1 MGNEHKVLTRPAWLL
16 ALLGLVLV
24 GAGAALWHQ
33 HQHDQAQ
40 TAAADQARRLANSLA
55 GELGQRVNRHR
66 EQLEQLAGRPDSPV
80 PTSDQPLAPTP
91 WRDDTRQLRVP
102 DGHPGEERLSF
113 TLRELLHNL
122 RERGE
127 VVISSKGG
135 EQPALLMARTTPGG
149 AVILEHDL
157 RPWLDSLDQRLPQGS
172 ALTLSH
178 GDLTLIRRGRT
189 GGASA
194 TASARGG
201 PFNLTLVVPPTPPSW
216 QSLLLPAGIS
226 AALVL
231 LAIYAVFARLAR
243 RRPASTP
250 AAGRRVDTATTPPRA
265 VTPPVSSPPPA
276 PEPEP
281 EPEPEEQAGPEPG
294 PAPPQALFGP
304 DGIRATGDAPLD
316 GTALEQLGRAIGSE
330 AGAAG
335 QHTLFVVCTGEAD
348 AKAALIDGLMASG
361 RQVVDLGE
369 APPAVL
375 HYATEVLESQ
385 SGVCLTGDGD
395 QRALDVVINSEL
407 LHGDRLLTLRDRL
420 LARNLD
426 EGSGER
432 EQRDINDRY
441 LNAVADD
448 IILARPMSVAV
459 QGTGATAGLAPRLLG
474 ELGCKVVA
482 VEGTDVD
489 ALARTVGEQNLN
501 LGLAFDA
508 GGGLSL
514 VASDG
519 RLIAADR
526 LLMLLARD
534 LLERNPGADVLFNM
548 TDNQALAG
556 LIRQQGGRPV
566 MDDGGPARLRARMKE
581 LAVPLAGEANGHIF
595 FADRWYGFSDA
606 LYAAARLLEV
616 LSLQAGNSA
625 EAFAPY
631 TDTF

>member
-1 MGNEHKVLTRPAWLL
+1 MGNERKVLTRPAWLL

-40 TAAADQARRLANSLA
+40 TAAADQARRLASSLA

-66 EQLEQLAGRPDSPV
+66 AQLEQVSGRSDSRLPAA
-80 PTSDQPLAPTP
+80 DQALTPTP
-91 WRDDTRQLRVP
+91 WQDDTRLLRVP

-113 TLRELLHNL
+113 TLRELMHNL

-127 VVISSKGG
+127 VVISSTGG

-157 RPWLDSLDQRLPQGS
+157 RPWLNGLDQRLPPRS
-172 ALTLSH
+172 ALTLSQ
-178 GDLTLIRRGRT
+178 GDLTLIRRGQT
-189 GGASA
+189 GAGSA

-201 PFNLTLVVPPTPPSW
+201 PFNVTLAMPPTPPSW

-226 AALVL
+226 AALIL
-231 LAIYAVFARLAR
+231 LVIYAVFARLAR
-243 RRPASTP
+243 RQPAPAASAVRRPDSAPARPAAP
-250 AAGRRVDTATTPPRA
+250 AA
-265 VTPPVSSPPPA
+265 SSLPPA

-281 EPEPEEQAGPEPG
+281 ETPSEPEPG

-304 DGIRATGDAPLD
+304 DGIRATDDAPLD

-348 AKAALIDGLMASG
+348 AKQALIDGLMASG

-395 QRALDVVINSEL
+395 QRALDVVINGEL
-407 LHGDRLLTLRDRL
+407 LHGDRLLRLRDRL

-548 TDNQALAG
+548 TDNQALAD

>member
-1 MGNEHKVLTRPAWLL
+1 MGNERKVLTRPALLL

-24 GAGAALWHQ
+24 GAGFGLWHQ

-40 TAAADQARRLANSLA
+40 TAAADQARHLANTLA

-66 EQLEQLAGRPDSPV
+66 AQLEQLAGRPDSPV
-80 PTSDQPLAPTP
+80 PAADQPLTPTP
-91 WRDDTRQLRVP
+91 WRDDTRLLRVP

-127 VVISSKGG
+127 VVVSSTGG

-157 RPWLDSLDQRLPQGS
+157 KPWLDSLDQRLPQGS
-172 ALTLSH
+172 ALTLSQ
-178 GDLTLIRRGRT
+178 GDLTLIRRGQT
-189 GGASA
+189 GSASA

-201 PFNLTLVVPPTPPSW
+201 PFNLTLAVPPTPPSW
-216 QSLLLPAGIS
+216 QSLLLPAGVS
-226 AALVL
+226 AVLVL
-231 LAIYAVFARLAR
+231 LAIYAVFAGLAR
-243 RRPASTP
+243 RRPAP
-250 AAGRRVDTATTPPRA
+250 APVAGRRADSAPARPA
-265 VTPPVSSPPPA
+265 APAAASLPPA

-281 EPEPEEQAGPEPG
+281 EPETPSEPEPG

-304 DGIRATGDAPLD
+304 DGIRAAGDTPLD

-335 QHTLFVVCTGEAD
+335 QHTLFVVCAGEAD
-348 AKAALIDGLMASG
+348 AKEALIDGLMASG
-361 RQVVDLGE
+361 RQVVDLGD

-395 QRALDVVINSEL
+395 QPALDIVINGEQ

-441 LNAVADD
+441 LAAVADD

-459 QGTGATAGLAPRLLG
+459 QGAGATAGLAPRLFG
-474 ELGCKVVA
+474 ELGCKVVT

-489 ALARTVGEQNLN
+489 ALARTVGEQNLH

-508 GGGLSL
+508 DGGLSL

-526 LLMLLARD
+526 LLMLLAQD

-548 TDNQALAG
+548 TDNRALAG
-556 LIRQQGGRPV
+556 LIRKQGGRPV

-625 EAFAPY
+625 EAFALY
-631 TDTF
+631 TDTY

>member
-16 ALLGLVLV
+16 ALLGLVLI
-24 GAGAALWHQ
+24 GAGFSLWHQ
-33 HQHDQAQ
+33 HQHDQAR
-40 TAAADQARRLANSLA
+40 TAAADQARQLAGSLA

-66 EQLEQLAGRPDSPV
+66 AQLEQVSGRSDSRLPAA
-80 PTSDQPLAPTP
+80 DQALTPTP
-91 WRDDTRQLRVP
+91 WQDDTRLLRVP
-102 DGHPGEERLSF
+102 DGHPGEEQLSF

-127 VVISSKGG
+127 VVVSSKGG

-243 RRPASTP
+243 RRPAPAPVADRRADSAPARP
-250 AAGRRVDTATTPPRA
+250 AAPAA
-265 VTPPVSSPPPA
+265 ASLPPA

-281 EPEPEEQAGPEPG
+281 APETPEPEPEPG
-294 PAPPQALFGP
+294 PAPPQALFAP
-304 DGIRATGDAPLD
+304 DGICATDDTPLD

-407 LHGDRLLTLRDRL
+407 LHGDRLLTLRARL

-474 ELGCKVVA
+474 ELGCKVVT

-548 TDNQALAG
+548 TDNQALAD
-556 LIRQQGGRPV
+556 LIRKQGGRPV

>member
-66 EQLEQLAGRPDSPV
+66 EQLEQLAGRPDSPAL
-80 PTSDQPLAPTP
+80 TFDQPLTPTP
-91 WRDDTRQLRVP
+91 WRDNTRQLRVP

-157 RPWLDSLDQRLPQGS
+157 KLWLDSLDQRLPQGS

-178 GDLTLIRRGRT
+178 GDLTLIRRGQT

-201 PFNLTLVVPPTPPSW
+201 PFNLTLAVPPTPPSW

-226 AALVL
+226 AALIL
-231 LAIYAVFARLAR
+231 LVIYAVFARLAR
-243 RRPASTP
+243 RQPAPAATAARRPDSAPARPAAP
-250 AAGRRVDTATTPPRA
+250 AAA
-265 VTPPVSSPPPA
+265 SLPPA

-281 EPEPEEQAGPEPG
+281 EPQTPSVPEPG

-304 DGIRATGDAPLD
+304 DGVRATDDAPLD

-474 ELGCKVVA
+474 ELGCKVVT

-548 TDNQALAG
+548 TDNQALAD
-556 LIRQQGGRPV
+556 LIRKQGGRPV

>member
-1 MGNEHKVLTRPAWLL
+1 MFLLAVAGPGGQQFNMTIPAGVGPFGTFMAQLPSARLADYCASKAALGMLHACLRWELRGTPRGESVRCLLVQPYLLDTPLFAGGAPGLFPKLL
-16 ALLGLVLV
+16 ALVLPPLSAAEVARARAIASGLGLTLV
-24 GAGAALWHQ
+24 GFAYAHPPRF
-33 HQHDQAQ
+33 H
-40 TAAADQARRLANSLA
+40 TMEA
-55 GELGQRVNRHR
+55 GELVAMAQQR
-66 EQLEQLAGRPDSPV
+66 A
-80 PTSDQPLAPTP
+80 
-91 WRDDTRQLRVP
+91 
-102 DGHPGEERLSF
+102 
-113 TLRELLHNL
+113 
-122 RERGE
+122 
-127 VVISSKGG
+127 
-135 EQPALLMARTTPGG
+135 
-149 AVILEHDL
+149 
-157 RPWLDSLDQRLPQGS
+157 
-172 ALTLSH
+172 
-178 GDLTLIRRGRT
+178 
-189 GGASA
+189 
-194 TASARGG
+194 
-201 PFNLTLVVPPTPPSW
+201 
-216 QSLLLPAGIS
+216 
-226 AALVL
+226 
-231 LAIYAVFARLAR
+231 LAI
-243 RRPASTP
+243 
-250 AAGRRVDTATTPPRA
+250 
-265 VTPPVSSPPPA
+265 
-276 PEPEP
+276 
-281 EPEPEEQAGPEPG
+281 
-294 PAPPQALFGP
+294 
-304 DGIRATGDAPLD
+304 
-316 GTALEQLGRAIGSE
+316 
-330 AGAAG
+330 
-335 QHTLFVVCTGEAD
+335 EAD

-432 EQRDINDRY
+432 EQRDLNDRY

-548 TDNQALAG
+548 TDNQALAD
-556 LIRQQGGRPV
+556 LIRKQGGRPV

>member
-1 MGNEHKVLTRPAWLL
+1 MGNEREVLTRPALLL
-16 ALLGLVLV
+16 ALLSLVLI
-24 GAGAALWHQ
+24 GAGFSLWHQ
-33 HQHDQAQ
+33 HQHDQAR
-40 TAAADQARRLANSLA
+40 TAAADQARQLAGSLA

-66 EQLEQLAGRPDSPV
+66 AQLEQVSGRSDSRLPAA
-80 PTSDQPLAPTP
+80 DQALTPTP
-91 WRDDTRQLRVP
+91 WQDDTRLLRVP

-113 TLRELLHNL
+113 TLRELMHNL

-127 VVISSKGG
+127 VVISSTGG

-157 RPWLDSLDQRLPQGS
+157 RPWLNGLDQRLPPRS
-172 ALTLSH
+172 ALTLSQ
-178 GDLTLIRRGRT
+178 GDLTLIRRGQT
-189 GGASA
+189 GAGSA

-201 PFNLTLVVPPTPPSW
+201 PFNVTLAMPPTPPSW

-226 AALVL
+226 AALIL
-231 LAIYAVFARLAR
+231 LVIYAVFARLAR
-243 RRPASTP
+243 RQPAPAASAVRRPDSAPARPAAP
-250 AAGRRVDTATTPPRA
+250 AA
-265 VTPPVSSPPPA
+265 SSLPPA

-281 EPEPEEQAGPEPG
+281 ETPSEPEPG

-304 DGIRATGDAPLD
+304 DGIRATDDAPLD

-348 AKAALIDGLMASG
+348 AKQALIDGLMASG

-395 QRALDVVINSEL
+395 QRALDVVINGEL
-407 LHGDRLLTLRDRL
+407 LHGDRLLRLRDRL

-548 TDNQALAG
+548 TDNQALAD
-556 LIRQQGGRPV
+556 LIRKQGGRPV

>member
-55 GELGQRVNRHR
+55 GELGQRVNHHR
-66 EQLEQLAGRPDSPV
+66 EQLEQLAGRPDSPA
-80 PTSDQPLAPTP
+80 PTFDQPLTPTP
-91 WRDDTRQLRVP
+91 WRDNTRQLRVP

-127 VVISSKGG
+127 VVVSSKGG

-149 AVILEHDL
+149 AMILEHDL
-157 RPWLDSLDQRLPQGS
+157 RPWLRSLDQRLPQGS
-172 ALTLSH
+172 ALTLSQ
-178 GDLTLIRRGRT
+178 GDLTLIRRGQ
-189 GGASA
+189 
-194 TASARGG
+194 TAA
-201 PFNLTLVVPPTPPSW
+201 
-216 QSLLLPAGIS
+216 
-226 AALVL
+226 
-231 LAIYAVFARLAR
+231 
-243 RRPASTP
+243 P
-250 AAGRRVDTATTPPRA
+250 AA
-265 VTPPVSSPPPA
+265 SSLPPA

-281 EPEPEEQAGPEPG
+281 ETPSEPEPG

-304 DGIRATGDAPLD
+304 DGIRATDDAPLD

-348 AKAALIDGLMASG
+348 AKQALIDGLMASG

-385 SGVCLTGDGD
+385 SGVCLTDDGD
-395 QRALDVVINSEL
+395 QRALDVVINGEL
-407 LHGDRLLTLRDRL
+407 LHGDRLLRLRERL

-432 EQRDINDRY
+432 EQRDLNDRY

-482 VEGTDVD
+482 VEGTDEG

-526 LLMLLARD
+526 LLMLLAHD
-534 LLERNPGADVLFNM
+534 LLQRNPGADVLFNM
-548 TDNQALAG
+548 ADNRALAD

-566 MDDGGPARLRARMKE
+566 MDDGGPARLRSRMKE
-581 LAVPLAGEANGHIF
+581 LAVPLAGEASGHIF

-616 LSLQAGNSA
+616 LSLQASDSA
-625 EAFAPY
+625 EAFAL
-631 TDTF
+631 

>member
-66 EQLEQLAGRPDSPV
+66 EQLEQLAGRPDSPA
-80 PTSDQPLAPTP
+80 PTFDQPLTPTP
-91 WRDDTRQLRVP
+91 WRDNTRQLRVP

-127 VVISSKGG
+127 VVVSSKGG

-149 AVILEHDL
+149 AMILEHDL
-157 RPWLDSLDQRLPQGS
+157 RPWLRSLDQRLPQGS
-172 ALTLSH
+172 ALTLSQ
-178 GDLTLIRRGRT
+178 GDLTLIRRGQT
-189 GGASA
+189 GDASA

-201 PFNLTLVVPPTPPSW
+201 PFNLTLAMPPTPPSW

-226 AALVL
+226 AALIL
-231 LAIYAVFARLAR
+231 LVIYAVFARLAR
-243 RRPASTP
+243 RQPAPAASAVRRPDSAPARPAAP
-250 AAGRRVDTATTPPRA
+250 AA
-265 VTPPVSSPPPA
+265 SSLPPA

-281 EPEPEEQAGPEPG
+281 ETPSEPEPG

-304 DGIRATGDAPLD
+304 DGIRATDDAPLD

-348 AKAALIDGLMASG
+348 AKQALIDGLMASG

-395 QRALDVVINSEL
+395 QRALDVVINGEL
-407 LHGDRLLTLRDRL
+407 LHGDRLLRLRDRL

-548 TDNQALAG
+548 TDNQALAD
-556 LIRQQGGRPV
+556 LIRKQGGRPV

>member
-1 MGNEHKVLTRPAWLL
+1 M
-16 ALLGLVLV
+16 
-24 GAGAALWHQ
+24 
-33 HQHDQAQ
+33 
-40 TAAADQARRLANSLA
+40 
-55 GELGQRVNRHR
+55 
-66 EQLEQLAGRPDSPV
+66 
-80 PTSDQPLAPTP
+80 
-91 WRDDTRQLRVP
+91 
-102 DGHPGEERLSF
+102 
-113 TLRELLHNL
+113 
-122 RERGE
+122 
-127 VVISSKGG
+127 
-135 EQPALLMARTTPGG
+135 
-149 AVILEHDL
+149 
-157 RPWLDSLDQRLPQGS
+157 
-172 ALTLSH
+172 
-178 GDLTLIRRGRT
+178 
-189 GGASA
+189 
-194 TASARGG
+194 
-201 PFNLTLVVPPTPPSW
+201 PPTPPSR

-226 AALVL
+226 AALIL
-231 LAIYAVFARLAR
+231 LVIYAVFARLAR
-243 RRPASTP
+243 RQPAPAATAARRPDSAPARPAAP
-250 AAGRRVDTATTPPRA
+250 AA
-265 VTPPVSSPPPA
+265 SSLPPA

-281 EPEPEEQAGPEPG
+281 GPQTPSEPEPG

-316 GTALEQLGRAIGSE
+316 GTALKQLGRAIGSE

-348 AKAALIDGLMASG
+348 AKEALIDGLMASG

-407 LHGDRLLTLRDRL
+407 LHGDRLLTLRERL

-432 EQRDINDRY
+432 EQRDLNDRY

-548 TDNQALAG
+548 TDNQALAD
-556 LIRQQGGRPV
+556 LIRKQGGRPV

>member
-66 EQLEQLAGRPDSPV
+66 EQLEQLAGRPDSPAL
-80 PTSDQPLAPTP
+80 TFDQPLTPTP
-91 WRDDTRQLRVP
+91 WRDNTRQLRVP

-157 RPWLDSLDQRLPQGS
+157 KLWLDSLDQRLPQGS

-178 GDLTLIRRGRT
+178 GDLTLIRRGQT

-201 PFNLTLVVPPTPPSW
+201 PFNLTLAVPPTPPSW

-226 AALVL
+226 AALIL
-231 LAIYAVFARLAR
+231 LVIYAVFARLAR
-243 RRPASTP
+243 RQPAPAATAARRPDSAPARPAAP
-250 AAGRRVDTATTPPRA
+250 AAA
-265 VTPPVSSPPPA
+265 SLPPA

-281 EPEPEEQAGPEPG
+281 EPQTPSEPEPG

-304 DGIRATGDAPLD
+304 DGVRATDDAPLD

-474 ELGCKVVA
+474 ELGCKVVT

-548 TDNQALAG
+548 TDNQALAD
-556 LIRQQGGRPV
+556 LIRKQGGRPV

>member
-1 MGNEHKVLTRPAWLL
+1 MGNEREVLTRPALLL
-16 ALLGLVLV
+16 ALLSLVLI
-24 GAGAALWHQ
+24 GAGFSLWHQ
-33 HQHDQAQ
+33 HQHDQAR
-40 TAAADQARRLANSLA
+40 TAAADQARQLAGSLA

-66 EQLEQLAGRPDSPV
+66 AQLEQVSGRSDSRLPAA
-80 PTSDQPLAPTP
+80 DQALTPTP
-91 WRDDTRQLRVP
+91 WQDDTRLLRVP

-113 TLRELLHNL
+113 TLRELMHNL

-127 VVISSKGG
+127 VVISSTGG

-157 RPWLDSLDQRLPQGS
+157 RPWLRSLDQRLPQGS
-172 ALTLSH
+172 ALTLSQ
-178 GDLTLIRRGRT
+178 GDLTLIRRGQT

-201 PFNLTLVVPPTPPSW
+201 PFNLTLAVPPTPPSW

-226 AALVL
+226 AALIL
-231 LAIYAVFARLAR
+231 LVIYAAFARLAR
-243 RRPASTP
+243 RQPAPAASAVRRPDSAPARPAAS
-250 AAGRRVDTATTPPRA
+250 AA
-265 VTPPVSSPPPA
+265 SSLPPA

-281 EPEPEEQAGPEPG
+281 ETPSEPEPG

-304 DGIRATGDAPLD
+304 DGIRATDDTPLD
-316 GTALEQLGRAIGSE
+316 DTALKQLGRATGSE

-348 AKAALIDGLMASG
+348 AKEALIDGLMASG

-395 QRALDVVINSEL
+395 QRALDVVINGEL
-407 LHGDRLLTLRDRL
+407 LHGDRLLRLRDRL

-548 TDNQALAG
+548 TDNQALAD
-556 LIRQQGGRPV
+556 LIRKQGGRPV

>member
-1 MGNEHKVLTRPAWLL
+1 MGNEREVLTRPALL
-16 ALLGLVLV
+16 LMLLGLVLV
-24 GAGAALWHQ
+24 GAGFGLWHQ

-40 TAAADQARRLANSLA
+40 TAAADQARRLANTLA

-66 EQLEQLAGRPDSPV
+66 AQLEQLAGRADSPA
-80 PTSDQPLAPTP
+80 PAADQPLTPTP
-91 WRDDTRQLRVP
+91 WQDDSRLLRVP

-127 VVISSKGG
+127 VVVSSTGG

-149 AVILEHDL
+149 AVILERDL
-157 RPWLDSLDQRLPQGS
+157 GSWLDSLDPRLPKSS
-172 ALTLSH
+172 ALTLSQ
-178 GDLTLIRRGRT
+178 GDLTLIRRGQT
-189 GGASA
+189 GSASA

-201 PFNLTLVVPPTPPSW
+201 PFNLTLAVPATPPSW

-226 AALVL
+226 ALLVL
-231 LAIYAVFARLAR
+231 LAIYAVFAGRAR
-243 RRPASTP
+243 RRPAP
-250 AAGRRVDTATTPPRA
+250 APVAGRRADSAPARPA
-265 VTPPVSSPPPA
+265 AASLPPA

-281 EPEPEEQAGPEPG
+281 EPEPEHETPSEQEPG

-316 GTALEQLGRAIGSE
+316 GAALEQLGRAIGSE
-330 AGAAG
+330 AGAVG
-335 QHTLFVVCTGEAD
+335 QHTLFVVCAGQTD
-348 AKAALIDGLMASG
+348 AKEALIDGLMGSG

-395 QRALDVVINSEL
+395 LRALDIVINGEL

-420 LARNLD
+420 RARNLD

-459 QGTGATAGLAPRLLG
+459 QDTGATAGLAPRLFG
-474 ELGCKVVA
+474 ELGCKVVT

-489 ALARTVGEQNLN
+489 ALARTVGEHNLN

-519 RLIAADR
+519 RLIDADR
-526 LLMLLARD
+526 LLMLLAHD
-534 LLERNPGADVLFNM
+534 LLQRNPGADVLFNM

-556 LIRQQGGRPV
+556 LVRKQGGRPV
-566 MDDGGPARLRARMKE
+566 VDDGGPARLRARMKE
-581 LAVPLAGEANGHIF
+581 LAVPLAGEASGHIF

-616 LSLQAGNSA
+616 LSLQAGTSA
-625 EAFAPY
+625 EAFALY

>member
-1 MGNEHKVLTRPAWLL
+1 MGNEERKVLTRPALLL

-24 GAGAALWHQ
+24 GAGFGLWHQ
-33 HQHDQAQ
+33 HQHDRAQ
-40 TAAADQARRLANSLA
+40 TAAADQARHLANSLA

-66 EQLEQLAGRPDSPV
+66 AQLEQLAGRPDSPV
-80 PTSDQPLAPTP
+80 PAADQPLTPTP
-91 WRDDTRQLRVP
+91 WRDDTRLLRVP

-127 VVISSKGG
+127 VVVSSTGG

-157 RPWLDSLDQRLPQGS
+157 KPWLDSLDQGS
-172 ALTLSH
+172 ALTLSQ
-178 GDLTLIRRGRT
+178 GDLTLIRRGQA
-189 GGASA
+189 GSASA

-201 PFNLTLVVPPTPPSW
+201 PFNLTLAVPPTPPAW
-216 QSLLLPAGIS
+216 QSLLLPAGVS
-226 AALVL
+226 ALLVL
-231 LAIYAVFARLAR
+231 LAIYAVFAQLAR
-243 RRPASTP
+243 RRPAPAP
-250 AAGRRVDTATTPPRA
+250 AAGRRVATATTPPRA

-281 EPEPEEQAGPEPG
+281 EPETPTEPEPG

-316 GTALEQLGRAIGSE
+316 DTALEQLGRAIGSE

-335 QHTLFVVCTGEAD
+335 QHTLFVVCAGEAD
-348 AKAALIDGLMASG
+348 AKEALIDGLMASG

-385 SGVCLTGDGD
+385 SGVCLTGDGE
-395 QRALDVVINSEL
+395 QRALDVVINGEL
-407 LHGDRLLTLRDRL
+407 LHGDRLLALRERL

-426 EGSGER
+426 EGRGER

-459 QGTGATAGLAPRLLG
+459 QGAGATAGLAPRLFG
-474 ELGCKVVA
+474 ELGCKVVT

-489 ALARTVGEQNLN
+489 ALARTVGEQNLH

-508 GGGLSL
+508 DGGLSL

-526 LLMLLARD
+526 LLMLLAQD
-534 LLERNPGADVLFNM
+534 LLERNPGADVLFHM
-548 TDNQALAG
+548 TDNRALAD
-556 LIRQQGGRPV
+556 LIRKQGGRPV

-625 EAFAPY
+625 EAFALY
-631 TDTF
+631 TDTY

>member
-1 MGNEHKVLTRPAWLL
+1 MV
-16 ALLGLVLV
+16 
-24 GAGAALWHQ
+24 
-33 HQHDQAQ
+33 
-40 TAAADQARRLANSLA
+40 
-55 GELGQRVNRHR
+55 
-66 EQLEQLAGRPDSPV
+66 
-80 PTSDQPLAPTP
+80 
-91 WRDDTRQLRVP
+91 
-102 DGHPGEERLSF
+102 
-113 TLRELLHNL
+113 
-122 RERGE
+122 
-127 VVISSKGG
+127 SSTGG

-149 AVILEHDL
+149 AMILEHDL
-157 RPWLDSLDQRLPQGS
+157 RPWLRSLDQRLPQGS
-172 ALTLSH
+172 ALTLSQ
-178 GDLTLIRRGRT
+178 GDLTLIRRGQT

-201 PFNLTLVVPPTPPSW
+201 PFNLTLAVPPTPPSW

-226 AALVL
+226 AALIL
-231 LAIYAVFARLAR
+231 LVIYAVFARLAR
-243 RRPASTP
+243 RQPAPAASAVRRPDSAPARPAAP
-250 AAGRRVDTATTPPRA
+250 AA
-265 VTPPVSSPPPA
+265 SSLPPA

-281 EPEPEEQAGPEPG
+281 EPQTQTEPEPG

-304 DGIRATGDAPLD
+304 DGIRATDDAPLD
-316 GTALEQLGRAIGSE
+316 STALEQLGRAIGSE

-432 EQRDINDRY
+432 EQRDLNDRY

-548 TDNQALAG
+548 TDNQALAD
-556 LIRQQGGRPV
+556 LIRKQGGRPV

>member
-66 EQLEQLAGRPDSPV
+66 EQLEQLAGRPDSPAL
-80 PTSDQPLAPTP
+80 TFDQPLTPTP
-91 WRDDTRQLRVP
+91 WRDNTRQLRVP

-157 RPWLDSLDQRLPQGS
+157 KLWLDSLDQRLPQGS

-201 PFNLTLVVPPTPPSW
+201 PFNLTLAVPPTPPSW

-226 AALVL
+226 AALIL
-231 LAIYAVFARLAR
+231 LVIYAVFARLAR
-243 RRPASTP
+243 RQPSPAASAVRRPDSAPARPAAP
-250 AAGRRVDTATTPPRA
+250 AA
-265 VTPPVSSPPPA
+265 SSLPPA

-281 EPEPEEQAGPEPG
+281 ETPSEPEPG

-316 GTALEQLGRAIGSE
+316 GTALKQLGRAIGSE

-348 AKAALIDGLMASG
+348 AKEALIDGLMASG

-395 QRALDVVINSEL
+395 QRALDVVINGEL
-407 LHGDRLLTLRDRL
+407 LHGDRLLRLRDRL

-482 VEGTDVD
+482 VEGTDEG

-548 TDNQALAG
+548 TDNQALAD
-556 LIRQQGGRPV
+556 LIRKQGGRPV

>member
-1 MGNEHKVLTRPAWLL
+1 MLL
-16 ALLGLVLV
+16 V
-24 GAGAALWHQ
+24 
-33 HQHDQAQ
+33 
-40 TAAADQARRLANSLA
+40 
-55 GELGQRVNRHR
+55 
-66 EQLEQLAGRPDSPV
+66 
-80 PTSDQPLAPTP
+80 
-91 WRDDTRQLRVP
+91 
-102 DGHPGEERLSF
+102 
-113 TLRELLHNL
+113 
-122 RERGE
+122 
-127 VVISSKGG
+127 
-135 EQPALLMARTTPGG
+135 
-149 AVILEHDL
+149 
-157 RPWLDSLDQRLPQGS
+157 
-172 ALTLSH
+172 
-178 GDLTLIRRGRT
+178 
-189 GGASA
+189 
-194 TASARGG
+194 
-201 PFNLTLVVPPTPPSW
+201 
-216 QSLLLPAGIS
+216 
-226 AALVL
+226 
-231 LAIYAVFARLAR
+231 IYAVFARRQPAPAASAV
-243 RRPASTP
+243 RRPDSAPARP
-250 AAGRRVDTATTPPRA
+250 AAPAA
-265 VTPPVSSPPPA
+265 SSLPPA
-276 PEPEP
+276 PEPGRSRKHRP
-281 EPEPEEQAGPEPG
+281 SRSRPR
-294 PAPPQALFGP
+294 PAASAVRP
-304 DGIRATGDAPLD
+304 DGIRATDDAPLD
-316 GTALEQLGRAIGSE
+316 STALEQLGRAIGSE

-335 QHTLFVVCTGEAD
+335 QHPVCGLHGRAD
-348 AKAALIDGLMASG
+348 AKALIDGLMASG

-395 QRALDVVINSEL
+395 QRALDVVINGEL
-407 LHGDRLLTLRDRL
+407 LHGDRLLRLRDRL

-501 LGLAFDA
+501 LGLTFDA

-534 LLERNPGADVLFNM
+534 PLERNPGADVLFNM
-548 TDNQALAG
+548 TDNQALDV
-556 LIRQQGGRPV
+556 LIRKQGGRPV

>member
-1 MGNEHKVLTRPAWLL
+1 MGNERKVLTRPALLL

-24 GAGAALWHQ
+24 GAGSGLWHR

-80 PTSDQPLAPTP
+80 PAADQPLTPTP
-91 WRDDTRQLRVP
+91 WRDDTRLLRVP

-127 VVISSKGG
+127 VVVSSTGG

-157 RPWLDSLDQRLPQGS
+157 KPWLDSLDQRLPQGS
-172 ALTLSH
+172 ALTLSQ
-178 GDLTLIRRGRT
+178 GDLTLIRRGQT
-189 GGASA
+189 GSASA

-201 PFNLTLVVPPTPPSW
+201 PFNLTLAVTPTPPSW
-216 QSLLLPAGIS
+216 QSLLLPAGVS

-243 RRPASTP
+243 RRPTPAP
-250 AAGRRVDTATTPPRA
+250 AAGRRPATAPVRPT
-265 VTPPVSSPPPA
+265 TPPVSSPPPA
-276 PEPEP
+276 PEPQPKAEP
-281 EPEPEEQAGPEPG
+281 SVAPDPG
-294 PAPPQALFGP
+294 PAPAQALFGP
-304 DGIRATGDAPLD
+304 DAIRATGDTPLD
-316 GTALEQLGRAIGSE
+316 STALEQLGQAIGSE

-335 QHTLFVVCTGEAD
+335 QHTLFLVGAGD
-348 AKAALIDGLMASG
+348 AKEALMEGLMASG
-361 RQVVDLGE
+361 RQVVDLGP

-385 SGVCLTGDGD
+385 SGVCVIDDGD
-395 QRALDVVINSEL
+395 QRALEIVINGEL
-407 LHGDRLLTLRDRL
+407 LHGDRLLALRERL
-420 LARNLD
+420 LERNLD
-426 EGSGER
+426 QGSGQR
-432 EQRDINDRY
+432 EERDINDRY
-441 LNAVADD
+441 LAAVADD
-448 IILARPMSVAV
+448 IILARPMAVAV
-459 QGTGATAGLAPRLLG
+459 QGTGAAALAPRLLG
-474 ELGCKVVA
+474 ELGCKVVTVDA
-482 VEGTDVD
+482 GGTD
-489 ALARTVGEQNLN
+489 ALARAVTEQRLN
-501 LGLAFDA
+501 LGLVFSA

-519 RLIAADR
+519 RPVAADR
-526 LLMLLARD
+526 LLMLLAHD
-534 LLERNPGADVLFNM
+534 LLDRNPGADVLFNVA
-548 TDNQALAG
+548 DNRALAE
-556 LIRQQGGRPV
+556 LIRKHGGRPV
-566 MDDGGPARLRARMKE
+566 TDDGGPARLRARMKE

-631 TDTF
+631 TDTY

>member
-1 MGNEHKVLTRPAWLL
+1 MGNERKVLTRPALLL

-24 GAGAALWHQ
+24 GAGSGLWHR

-40 TAAADQARRLANSLA
+40 TAAADQARRLANTLA

-66 EQLEQLAGRPDSPV
+66 TQLEQLAGRPASPA
-80 PTSDQPLAPTP
+80 PTADQPLTPTA
-91 WRDDTRQLRVP
+91 WQDDTRLLRVP
-102 DGHPGEERLSF
+102 DGHPGEEQLSF

-127 VVISSKGG
+127 VVVSSTGG

-157 RPWLDSLDQRLPQGS
+157 RPWLRSLDQRLPQGS
-172 ALTLSH
+172 ALTLSQ
-178 GDLTLIRRGRT
+178 GDLTLIRRGQA
-189 GGASA
+189 GSASA

-201 PFNLTLVVPPTPPSW
+201 PFSLTLAVPPTPPSW

-226 AALVL
+226 AALIL
-231 LAIYAVFARLAR
+231 LVIYAVFARLAR
-243 RRPASTP
+243 RQPAPAATAARRPDNAPARPAAP
-250 AAGRRVDTATTPPRA
+250 AA
-265 VTPPVSSPPPA
+265 SSLPPA

-281 EPEPEEQAGPEPG
+281 EPETPTEPEPG
-294 PAPPQALFGP
+294 PAPSQVLFGA

-348 AKAALIDGLMASG
+348 AKAALINGLVASG

-395 QRALDVVINSEL
+395 QRALDVVINGEL
-407 LHGDRLLTLRDRL
+407 LLGDRLLTLRERL

-426 EGSGER
+426 EGTGER

-459 QGTGATAGLAPRLLG
+459 QDADATAGLAPRLFG
-474 ELGCKVVA
+474 ELGCKVVT
-482 VEGTDVD
+482 VEGADVD
-489 ALARTVGEQNLN
+489 ALARAVGEQNLH
-501 LGLAFDA
+501 LGLAFHA

-548 TDNQALAG
+548 PDNQALAG

-566 MDDGGPARLRARMKE
+566 MEEGGPARIRARMKE